1 MTTTIEGSG
10 RTVAYLRTASSD
22 QLDSKR
28 GLDTQR
34 WACEGY
40 ARSVG
45 LRITRIYADMGIS
58 GLSEQRPA
66 LTELMHD
73 LSRGGI
79 RRVLIADPARLARS
93 RQLAEKLSE
102 RIRRNGASLAK
113 PGDSRSN

>member
-1 MTTTIEGSG
+1 MVK
-10 RTVAYLRTASSD
+10 TVKSPGPTVIYLRTASSD

-28 GLDTQR
+28 GLEAQR
-34 WACEGY
+34 CLCEGY
-40 ARSVG
+40 ARSRG
-45 LRITRIYADMGIS
+45 LSIIRIYADVGIS

-93 RQLAEKLSE
+93 MQLAEKLSE
-102 RIRRNGASLAK
+102 RIRRSGARLICSDEI
-113 PGDSRSN
+113 GN